1 VTAAN
6 IDHDIKRYP
15 DAGHG
20 FMNDHKPNELS
31 IGDKVIARLVAARY
45 DEPSTRDAR
54 RRIVAFFRKHLDG
67 SAAPDQL
74 KS

>member
-1 VTAAN
+1 
-6 IDHDIKRYP
+6 
-15 DAGHG
+15 
-20 FMNDHKPNELS
+20 
-31 IGDKVIARLVAARY
+31 VIARLVAARY